1 MIGAIFKAFFESK
14 KSKVKVKKRQM
25 TKEQIKLYNKWR
37 DIDKKVAEQNA
48 KQD

>member
-1 MIGAIFKAFFESK
+1 MIGAIFKAFFQSK
-14 KSKVKVKKRQM
+14 KSKVKKRQM

>member
-1 MIGAIFKAFFESK
+1 MIGAMFKAFFGSK
-14 KSKVKVKKRQM
+14 KNKVKKRQM

-37 DIDKKVAEQNA
+37 EIDKKVAEQNA